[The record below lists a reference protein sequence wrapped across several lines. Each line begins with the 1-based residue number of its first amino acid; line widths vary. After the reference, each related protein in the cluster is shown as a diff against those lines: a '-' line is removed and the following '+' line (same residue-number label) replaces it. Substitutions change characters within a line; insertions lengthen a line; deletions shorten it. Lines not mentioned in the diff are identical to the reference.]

1 MIRSLSPIFNN
12 CFLFTLL
19 IVIVATFEILV
30 EPQLLRM
37 FGKQNQHLD
46 SAKQEGCRRVERAAR
61 WISRNVKIKM
71 RSCKYVINMGITT
84 AHMECGITNHTRMLS
99 WSEYEYDIWQS
110 TRCRAEPSMSMT
122 YDKVQDA
129 ELSMSMTDDKV
140 QDVEL
145 SRARVWQMTSQ
156 DSGPTCTICM

>member
-1 MIRSLSPIFNN
+1 MLRIELCMIRSLSPIFNN

-61 WISRNVKIKM
+61 WISRNVNSSSEISSEKSDRLQQGPFQAPMASFDSSFK
-71 RSCKYVINMGITT
+71 RT
-84 AHMECGITNHTRMLS
+84 ASPTQPQRRTE
-99 WSEYEYDIWQS
+99 WQGK
-110 TRCRAEPSMSMT
+110 CAGLKDAMSG
-122 YDKVQDA
+122 
-129 ELSMSMTDDKV
+129 L
-140 QDVEL
+140 
-145 SRARVWQMTSQ
+145 
-156 DSGPTCTICM
+156 TCIA